1 MSTVSRCTSIFLTL
15 AVTSC
20 AEPASDRSSTG
31 TQSAVMIDRRIDA
44 ETSWIPSVRIGLAEG
59 PAEYLFFRAS
69 DGFRTEAGELY
80 VANSGTGEIR
90 VYSDTGQFLYSF
102 GQMGEG
108 PGEFRNLRSI
118 EVTDDGSVL
127 ALDAQGGRISIFD
140 ETGGYRRSFSVAL
153 ADAHQQ
159 PSRMWVGPASEVFV
173 TVTSGLDPRQ
183 MSVARDS
190 LRVLRVDTE
199 RPDPEVLFSVG
210 DMWWESSAGA
220 TGYRMQAAMAGPA
233 AAITSRGGTF
243 ATSSNDRPAIEIRD
257 ARGGLLATWAD
268 PHHPRGEPSGA
279 GEVESLEEANQRGRF
294 YAQLRWSASGDHL
307 WIGDAGLPNDAT
319 RIWTIVDRDGRPVG
333 RTSLPLAANLWQVG
347 RDFLLLK
354 TVDDFGVERVEV
366 WRPDP

>member
-1 MSTVSRCTSIFLTL
+1 MWRTPERARFVSIPTQGSFCIPLVKW
-15 AVTSC
+15 AK
-20 AEPASDRSSTG
+20 APASLETCDR
-31 TQSAVMIDRRIDA
+31 
-44 ETSWIPSVRIGLAEG
+44 
-59 PAEYLFFRAS
+59 
-69 DGFRTEAGELY
+69 
-80 VANSGTGEIR
+80 
-90 VYSDTGQFLYSF
+90 
-102 GQMGEG
+102 
-108 PGEFRNLRSI
+108 I
-118 EVTDDGSVL
+118 EVTDDGSVV
-127 ALDAQGGRISIFD
+127 AFDTQGGRISVFG
-140 ETGGYRRSFSVAL
+140 EAGAYRRSFSVAL
-153 ADAHQQ
+153 EDAHQQ

-220 TGYRMQAAMAGPA
+220 TGYRLQAAVAGPV

-257 ARGGLLATWAD
+257 VGGELLATWED
-268 PHHPRGEPSGA
+268 PHHPRGEPSGD
-279 GEVESLEEANQRGRF
+279 GEVESLEEANQRGRY
-294 YAQLRWSASGDHL
+294 YAQLRWSASGDYL

-333 RTSLPLAANLWQVG
+333 RTSLPMAANLWQVG

-366 WRPDP
+366 WRPGP